1 MMLDKYPEV
10 QRLSTEHIDR
20 LRKTKGVTVLKAKD
34 RAPTAEKRELWA
46 TQKVRAMFLN
56 LLAAREAHDV
66 MYKAGSMTPAERAW
80 CISRA
85 TGEPLTKVLEFKR
98 IYITFWKFALSRE
111 KSVEDVKQF
120 CSLFK
125 ENERACPREPAEN
138 AAELLAVQQE
148 AERAEEEKIAK
159 QKESERIESLKK
171 AKQAEGAKVAK
182 RVEEEKEAAKRAAVL
197 AAVAAAAPKNAVAA
211 TVAATVEAAEAA
223 SGAAV
228 AAAATAATG
237 LLSALAAA
245 AEQQQNER
253 AAEKKEADRV
263 EKEKETKRADE
274 ENETARLEKQKESA
288 RIKSPKK
295 AEQTVLLRV

>member
-20 LRKTKGVTVLKAKD
+20 LRKTKGVTVLEAKD

-46 TQKVRAMFLN
+46 THKVRAMFLN

-98 IYITFWKFALSRE
+98 IYITFWKFAISRE

-159 QKESERIESLKK
+159 QKESERIESLEK

-228 AAAATAATG
+228 AAAAAA
-237 LLSALAAA
+237 AVAAA

-295 AEQTVLLRV
+295 AEQTVLLCV

>member
-1 MMLDKYPEV
+1 MLDKYPEV

-20 LRKTKGVTVLKAKD
+20 LRKTKGVTVLEAKD

-228 AAAATAATG
+228 AAAAAA
-237 LLSALAAA
+237 AAAVAAA

>member
-20 LRKTKGVTVLKAKD
+20 LRKTKGVTVLEAKD

-148 AERAEEEKIAK
+148 AERADEEKIAK

-228 AAAATAATG
+228 AAAAAAV
-237 LLSALAAA
+237 AAA

-295 AEQTVLLRV
+295 AEQTVLLCV

>member
-20 LRKTKGVTVLKAKD
+20 LRKTKGVTVLEAKD

-98 IYITFWKFALSRE
+98 IYITFWKFAISRE

-228 AAAATAATG
+228 AAAAAA
-237 LLSALAAA
+237 AAAVAAA

-288 RIKSPKK
+288 RI
-295 AEQTVLLRV
+295 

>member
-20 LRKTKGVTVLKAKD
+20 LRNTKGVTVLEAKD

-46 TQKVRAMFLN
+46 TQEVRAMFLN

-98 IYITFWKFALSRE
+98 IYITFWKFAISRE

-125 ENERACPREPAEN
+125 ENERACTREPAEN

-148 AERAEEEKIAK
+148 
-159 QKESERIESLKK
+159 
-171 AKQAEGAKVAK
+171 
-182 RVEEEKEAAKRAAVL
+182 
-197 AAVAAAAPKNAVAA
+197 
-211 TVAATVEAAEAA
+211 
-223 SGAAV
+223 
-228 AAAATAATG
+228 
-237 LLSALAAA
+237 
-245 AEQQQNER
+245 
-253 AAEKKEADRV
+253 D
-263 EKEKETKRADE
+263 
-274 ENETARLEKQKESA
+274 
-288 RIKSPKK
+288 
-295 AEQTVLLRV
+295 

>member
-20 LRKTKGVTVLKAKD
+20 LRKTKGVTVLEAKD

-228 AAAATAATG
+228 AAAAAA
-237 LLSALAAA
+237 AVAAA

>member
-20 LRKTKGVTVLKAKD
+20 LRKTKGVTVLEAKD

-228 AAAATAATG
+228 AAAAAA
-237 LLSALAAA
+237 AAAVAAA

-295 AEQTVLLRV
+295 AEQTVLLCV

>member
-1 MMLDKYPEV
+1 MLDKYPEV

-20 LRKTKGVTVLKAKD
+20 LRKTKGVTVLEAKD

-98 IYITFWKFALSRE
+98 IYITFWKFAISRE

-138 AAELLAVQQE
+138 AAELLAVQEE

-228 AAAATAATG
+228 AAAAAA
-237 LLSALAAA
+237 AVAAA